1 MNMSRLFLATAVA
14 AVVPVLAVAQAKP
27 QRLQF
32 EAASIRPT
40 PTVEIGVK
48 IGMHTDGAQVR
59 FDFLSL
65 RDLTRIAWQVKDYQ
79 VTGPDWIASE
89 RYTVTAKVPEGNFT
103 EDQKRE
109 MLQNL
114 LIDRFGLKYHNE
126 KKEFAVYALE
136 QGKNGVKMKETA
148 PDANGEATPAP
159 KGINVSAS
167 GSEKGVF
174 VDLGG
179 GAYFTFT
186 DNKFVGH
193 KITMPRVVDSLA
205 MYLEKP
211 LVDQTGLPA
220 DKAYDLTLAITSDD
234 YRVMLIRSAIH
245 AGIQMPPQA
254 LQIADGSIDS
264 FYSALDTAGL
274 KLEAKRAPIDVIVVD
289 SANKAPSDN

>member
-1 MNMSRLFLATAVA
+1 MTMSRLFLATAVA

-27 QRLQF
+27 QRLQY
-32 EAASIRPT
+32 EAASIRST
-40 PTVEIGVK
+40 PVLEAGVK
-48 IGMHTDGAQVR
+48 LGVHADGAQVR

-89 RYTVTAKVPEGNFT
+89 RYTVIAKVPEGRFT
-103 EDQKRE
+103 EDQRRE

-114 LIDRFGLKYHNE
+114 LIDRFNLKYHKE

-136 QGKNGVKMKETA
+136 QGKNGVKMTETPA
-148 PDANGEATPAP
+148 DASGEAAP
-159 KGINVSAS
+159 PSKGINVSAS

-193 KITMPRVVDSLA
+193 KITTPRIVDSLA

-211 LVDQTGLPA
+211 LVDETGLPA
-220 DKAYDLTLAITSDD
+220 DKAYDLTLPITPDD

-245 AGIQMPPQA
+245 AGIQLPPQA
-254 LQIADGSIDS
+254 LQLADGPIDS

-274 KLEAKRAPIDVIVVD
+274 KLESKRAPIDVIVVD
-289 SANKAPSDN
+289 SANKAPGDN

>member
-1 MNMSRLFLATAVA
+1 MSRVAVIA
-14 AVVPVLAVAQAKP
+14 AIAAAIPVYSFAQTKP
-27 QRLQF
+27 QKLEF
-32 EAASIRPT
+32 EAASIRAT
-40 PTVEIGVK
+40 PVLETGVK
-48 IGMHTDGAQVR
+48 LGMHSDGAQVR

-65 RDLTRIAWQVKDYQ
+65 RDLTRLAWQVKDYQ
-79 VTGPDWIASE
+79 VVGPDWIASE
-89 RYTVTAKVPEGNFT
+89 RYTVIAKVPEGNFT

-136 QGKNGVKMKETA
+136 QGKNGIKMKETP
-148 PDANGEATPAP
+148 PDANGEAPP
-159 KGINVSAS
+159 PSKGINVSAN
-167 GSEKGVF
+167 GSERGVF

-193 KITMPRVVDSLA
+193 KITVARIVDSLA
-205 MYLEKP
+205 MYLDKP

-220 DKAYDLTLAITSDD
+220 DKTYDLTLAITPDD

-245 AGIQMPPQA
+245 AGIQLPPQA
-254 LQIADGSIDS
+254 LQLADGSIDS
-264 FYSALDTAGL
+264 FYTALDTAGL
-274 KLEAKRAPIDVIVVD
+274 KLESKRAPIDVIVVD
-289 SANKAPSDN
+289 SASKTPTEN

>member
-1 MNMSRLFLATAVA
+1 MSRLFLATAVA

-27 QRLQF
+27 QRLQY
-32 EAASIRPT
+32 EAASIRST
-40 PTVEIGVK
+40 PVLEAGVK
-48 IGMHTDGAQVR
+48 LGVHADGAQVR

-89 RYTVTAKVPEGNFT
+89 RYTVIAKVPEGRFT
-103 EDQKRE
+103 EDQRRE

-114 LIDRFGLKYHNE
+114 LIDRFNLKYHKE

-136 QGKNGVKMKETA
+136 QGKNGVKMTETPA
-148 PDANGEATPAP
+148 DASGEAAP
-159 KGINVSAS
+159 PSKGINVSAS

-193 KITMPRVVDSLA
+193 KITTPRIVDSLA

-211 LVDQTGLPA
+211 LVDETGLPA
-220 DKAYDLTLAITSDD
+220 DKAYDLTLPITPDD

-245 AGIQMPPQA
+245 AGIQLPPQA
-254 LQIADGSIDS
+254 LQLADGPIDS

-274 KLEAKRAPIDVIVVD
+274 KLESKRAPIDVIVVD
-289 SANKAPSDN
+289 SANKAPGDN